1 MWGKKGELS
10 LNWMRSHSKLEAL
23 KSNFNECKG
32 NVEYYQDKLARVQAK
47 LMDKVEKY
55 KDLNKKKNVMIES

>member
-1 MWGKKGELS
+1 
-10 LNWMRSHSKLEAL
+10 MRSHSKLEAL

-55 KDLNKKKNVMIES
+55 KDLNKKKKCDD

>member
-1 MWGKKGELS
+1 
-10 LNWMRSHSKLEAL
+10 MRSRSELEAM

-32 NVEYYQDKLARVQAK
+32 NVEYYQDKFARVQAN

-55 KDLNKKKNVMIES
+55 KDLNKKKCDD